1 MSNRIKSMIN
11 SIRNL
16 LALSSKPTRDEFW
29 LLFKIVLAGLFIVGI
44 YAFTIQIISLAL
56 ETLPQNPILSAIA
69 GQIII
74 LIITIIIMIVL
85 IIFYYGRRKGK
96 W

>member
-11 SIRNL
+11 SIKNL

-44 YAFTIQIISLAL
+44 YAFTIQIISLTL
-56 ETLPQNPILSAIA
+56 ETLRFNPATSAIA
-69 GQIII
+69 AQITI
-74 LIITIIIMIVL
+74 LIVTIIIMGVL

>member
-1 MSNRIKSMIN
+1 MMNTL
-11 SIRNL
+11 RNL

-29 LLFKIVLAGLFIVGI
+29 LLFKIVLVGLSIIGT
-44 YAFTIQIISLAL
+44 YAFTIQIISITL
-56 ETLPQNPILSAIA
+56 ETLRFNPATSSVAA
-69 GQIII
+69 QITIFII
-74 LIITIIIMIVL
+74 TLIIMVVL